1 MSHAQIHRLNDQ
13 QSQQHNEALIKLTVL
28 LYQIDGIVTLTE
40 QDYFQ
45 ELVDNMPW
53 HSGISKEAFI
63 NDAIHQARAAIDSLK
78 APDFIRA
85 LSDELNIDAAKT
97 LEVAMAITKADGERS
112 EEEVELL
119 ALLANRVLAKGL
131 VA

>member
-1 MSHAQIHRLNDQ
+1 MSQVHRLEEQ
-13 QSQQHNEALIKLTVL
+13 QYQQHNEALIKLTVL
-28 LYQIDGIVTLTE
+28 LYQIDGKITLSE
-40 QDYFQ
+40 QDYFDN
-45 ELVDNMPW
+45 LVNEMSW

-63 NDAIHQARAAIDSLK
+63 NDAIHQAREAIDGFA
-78 APDFIRA
+78 APEFIRS
-85 LSDELNIDAAKT
+85 LSDELNIDAART

-119 ALLANRVLAKGL
+119 ALLANRVLARGL